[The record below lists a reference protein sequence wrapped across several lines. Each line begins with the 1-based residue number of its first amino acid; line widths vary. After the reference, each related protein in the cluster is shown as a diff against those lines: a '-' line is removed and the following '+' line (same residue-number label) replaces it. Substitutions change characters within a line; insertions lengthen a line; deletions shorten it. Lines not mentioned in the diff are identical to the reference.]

1 MLAFPAFRGF
11 FIFHSMKKSAAK
23 PKPMVK
29 RLFKSQAHWHA
40 WLEQNHEDPDGIWVH
55 FAKKGSGMVTVTYDE
70 ALDTALCFGW
80 IDGQLRAHDEATF
93 VRKFTPR
100 RARSVWSKVN
110 RAKAEKLMADGRMQA
125 AGHRAIERARTGG
138 EWDSA
143 YDSARTATVPPDL
156 TKALAKAKGAAAFF
170 AKLDRA
176 NRYAMLWRIQ
186 TSKSPETRKKRIA
199 EIVAMLKKK
208 ETFHPWIFK

>member
-1 MLAFPAFRGF
+1 
-11 FIFHSMKKSAAK
+11 MKKPAAK

-29 RLFKSQAHWHA
+29 RLFKTQAHWHS
-40 WLEQNHEDPDGIWVH
+40 WLEKNHEKPDGLWLH
-55 FAKKGSGMVTVTYDE
+55 FAKKGSGSVTVSYEE

-80 IDGQLRAHDEATF
+80 IDGQVRTHDEKTF

-110 RAKAEKLMADGRMQA
+110 RDKAEKLTADGRMRP
-125 AGHRAIERARTGG
+125 AGHRAIERARVGG

-156 TKALAKAKGAAAFF
+156 GAELAKAKRAAAFF

-186 TSKSPETRKKRIA
+186 TAKNPAMRAKRIA

-208 ETFHPWIFK
+208 ETFHPWTFK

>member
-1 MLAFPAFRGF
+1 MP
-11 FIFHSMKKSAAK
+11 KPAAK

-29 RLFKSQAHWHA
+29 RLFKRQAHWHS
-40 WLEQNHEDPDGIWVH
+40 WLEKNHVKPDGLWLH
-55 FAKKGSGMVTVTYDE
+55 FAKKGSGAVTVTYDE
-70 ALDTALCFGW
+70 ALETALCFGW
-80 IDGQLRAHDEATF
+80 IDGQVRTHDEKTF

-100 RARSVWSKVN
+100 RARSIWSKVN
-110 RAKAEKLMADGRMQA
+110 RAKAEKLMAAGRMQP
-125 AGHRAIERARTGG
+125 AGHRAIERAREGG

-143 YDSARTATVPPDL
+143 YDSAHTATVPPDL
-156 TKALAKAKGAAAFF
+156 QAALDKTKSATAFF

-186 TSKSPETRKKRIA
+186 TARSPAMRAKRVA

-208 ETFHPWIFK
+208 ETFHPWTFK

>member
-1 MLAFPAFRGF
+1 
-11 FIFHSMKKSAAK
+11 MKKKAAIS
-23 PKPMVK
+23 KPMVK
-29 RLFKSQAHWHA
+29 RLFKSQSQWHA
-40 WLEQNHEDPDGIWVH
+40 WLEKNHENPDGVWVH
-55 FAKKGSGMVTVTYDE
+55 FAKKDSGVVTVNYDE
-70 ALDTALCFGW
+70 ALESALCFGW
-80 IDGQLRAHDEATF
+80 IDGQLRTHDDKTF

-100 RARSVWSKVN
+100 RARSIWSKVN
-110 RAKAEKLMADGRMQA
+110 RAKAEQLIESGRMQP

-143 YDSARTATVPPDL
+143 YDSARTATVPPDFEA
-156 TKALAKAKGAAAFF
+156 ALGKAKGAAAFF

-186 TSKSPETRKKRIA
+186 TAKSPALRGKRIA

-208 ETFHPWIFK
+208 ETFHPWTFK